1 MKVKTKEAYK
11 QVYNWQYIHCI
22 DFWAIVLARACD
34 SQALAERGG
43 VESELK
49 PLVYPLVQVSLGAI
63 KLISNSRSYPFH
75 LQIARSLLHLTRH
88 TQTYI
93 PLPPYIL
100 PILTTTLTP
109 STRPKSS
116 TLRPLDFEA
125 QIRAPQQYLKTRV
138 YAEGLIEE
146 AGYLLAEWLA
156 SRPVQGSV
164 AFPELVVPLTVVL
177 RKAIKVAKSSSGK
190 NVSGKDVSVVKGL
203 VERIE
208 ESAKWVEEK
217 RKGVTFAPGMLGEVE
232 DWESQVKIEESP
244 LGKYIKVQRKT
255 REKRRQLIEKAR
267 EGEDEILED

>member
-1 MKVKTKEAYK
+1 
-11 QVYNWQYIHCI
+11 
-22 DFWAIVLARACD
+22 
-34 SQALAERGG
+34 
-43 VESELK
+43 
-49 PLVYPLVQVSLGAI
+49 
-63 KLISNSRSYPFH
+63 
-75 LQIARSLLHLTRH
+75 
-88 TQTYI
+88 
-93 PLPPYIL
+93 
-100 PILTTTLTP
+100 
-109 STRPKSS
+109 
-116 TLRPLDFEA
+116 
-125 QIRAPQQYLKTRV
+125 V